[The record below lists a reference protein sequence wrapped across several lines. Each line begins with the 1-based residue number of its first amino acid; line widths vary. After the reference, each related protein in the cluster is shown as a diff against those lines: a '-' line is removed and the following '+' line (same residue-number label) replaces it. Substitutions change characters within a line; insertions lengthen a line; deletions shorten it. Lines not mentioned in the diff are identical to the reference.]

1 MQRLLWRQ
9 IVARDEA
16 FHFAQA
22 QMKGRCPCRIHT
34 HDFPEVFF
42 VKTGQGLHL
51 VNSQRLPLVPG
62 SLVLIRAAD
71 VHGFRATDPDGFTL
85 VNVAFRQSTL
95 AWLHRRYFPREK
107 GLFWSRH
114 PLPVQVVLD
123 APRRARATEWFGSL
137 ANAPRHL
144 LEIERFLLNLLPEL
158 SVQETTPP
166 VSLLPDW
173 LAHALEAVRQP
184 QHFRH
189 GTRGLARLAA
199 RSPEH
204 VNRLLRQ
211 HLGITATDLVNRA
224 RLDFAARQLATTDEK
239 ILDVALSC
247 GCENLGHF
255 YELFRQQFGVTP
267 RVYRL
272 RHRVTIR

>member
-1 MQRLLWRQ
+1 MQRLLWRK

-22 QMKGRCPCRIHT
+22 QMKGRCPCRVHT
-34 HDFPEVFF
+34 HDFPELFF
-42 VKTGQGLHL
+42 VKRGQGLHL
-51 VNSQRLPLVPG
+51 INGRRSPLVAG
-62 SLVLIRAAD
+62 TLVLIRSAD
-71 VHGFRATDPDGFTL
+71 VHGFRASDAEGFTL
-85 VNVAFRQSTL
+85 VNVAFRRSTL
-95 AWLHRRYFPREK
+95 DWLRRRYFPREK
-107 GLFWSRH
+107 GLFWS
-114 PLPVQVVLD
+114 PGPMPVQAVLD
-123 APRRARATEWFGSL
+123 APGRARVAEWLESL
-137 ANAPRHL
+137 ADAPRRL

-158 SVQETTPP
+158 SVQDTARS

-173 LAHALEAVRQP
+173 LARAVEAVRQP
-184 QHFRH
+184 EHFRQ
-189 GTRGLARLAA
+189 GTPGLARLAA

-204 VNRLLRQ
+204 ITRLLRQ

-224 RLDFAARQLATTDEK
+224 RMEFAARRLANSDEK

-255 YELFRQQFGVTP
+255 YQLFQRQFGMTP
-267 RVYRL
+267 RLYRL